1 MQSFYI
7 VTAGILGVLIGFW
20 SGRSLQWNIEETEE
34 SAKGTHEERKITEG
48 RQLAMQGTVIGSPV
62 TGVVQNNTETNAQ
75 EAKGDGEAEGAWEK
89 DTWQKAKN
97 EVPGKVCIAPEDGR
111 VYAPT
116 AGKVLKLYPMGNRIR
131 FCTDSGIELLLE
143 VCRDREELHS
153 AYYHCN
159 VVQNE
164 VVQKGKLLMEFDR
177 DSLVKEGV
185 DTAVT
190 LEMCQSAGAGQI
202 VRTWKDHIRV
212 GEELL
217 WIQKKRRGRQD

>member
-7 VTAGILGVLIGFW
+7 VAAGILGVLIGFW
-20 SGRSLQWNIEETEE
+20 SGRSLLWKIEETEE
-34 SAKGTHEERKITEG
+34 NAKGTHEGRKKTEG

-75 EAKGDGEAEGAWEK
+75 EAKGDGETEGAWEK
-89 DTWQKAKN
+89 DMWEKAKN
-97 EVPGKVCIAPEDGR
+97 EVPGKVYIAPEDGR

-159 VVQNE
+159 VLQNE
-164 VVQKGKLLMEFDR
+164 VVRKGKLLLEFDR
-177 DSLVKEGV
+177 DGLAKEGV

-190 LEMCQSAGAGQI
+190 LEMCQSVGAGQI
-202 VRTWKDHIRV
+202 VRTWKDHIHV

-217 WIQKKRRGRQD
+217 RVQKK